1 MRHISIMSVAALAL
15 ALAACGDSPTQPQR
29 PGPEGPAFNTGSAL
43 TVTSLYCEDV
53 GGGGPYYNVTNC
65 YATTS
70 GGAGG
75 NTYDWDVIV
84 NYQADGPNS
93 SFIEGVCTDSYHV
106 TLVVRDAA
114 GATATASGSFVCYA
128 KSPGGGGGLEP

>member
-15 ALAACGDSPTQPQR
+15 ALAGCGDSPTQPQ
-29 PGPEGPAFNTGSAL
+29 PAGAPALNTSSSLA
-43 TVTSLYCEDV
+43 VTSLFCEDV

-84 NYQADGPNS
+84 NYQADGPSS
-93 SFIEGVCTDSYHV
+93 SFIEGVCTDSYPV
-106 TLVVRDAA
+106 SITVRDAA
-114 GATATASGSFVCYA
+114 GATATAHGTFPCYA